1 MPPGVTIKIFPYA
14 VCTRDAE
21 LGGPMPAE
29 ELVARQGRFVNPPKK
44 YWPKGI
50 RGGVPPRPS
59 PQPTQGL
66 SFTSARPDGA
76 YSHRCAQ
83 PVINPP

>member
-1 MPPGVTIKIFPYA
+1 MPPGVTIKLFPYA

-29 ELVARQGRFVNPPKK
+29 GTTARQGRFVNPPKK

-50 RGGVPPRPS
+50 RGGVPPCLD
-59 PQPTQGL
+59 PQPAQGL
-66 SFTSARPDGA
+66 SLTSARPDGA